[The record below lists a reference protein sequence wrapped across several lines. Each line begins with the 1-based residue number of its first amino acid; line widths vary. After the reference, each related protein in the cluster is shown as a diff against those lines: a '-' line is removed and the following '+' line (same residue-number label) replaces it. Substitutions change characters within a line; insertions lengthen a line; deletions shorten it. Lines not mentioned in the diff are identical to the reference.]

1 MMRQWI
7 WLKVRLEMRL
17 RWEPMWAPSP
27 PPSLAFGWRG
37 GRAGAG
43 KRLLVE
49 LVCSIPASARVP
61 MLLMTGVAFILVGL
75 VAGAGWL
82 LLAWHLQ
89 RGAQL
94 PQPPSRELWQGG
106 ALLQVVL
113 PVVAALVRL
122 WGWLWA
128 EWQH

>member
-1 MMRQWI
+1 M
-7 WLKVRLEMRL
+7 
-17 RWEPMWAPSP
+17 
-27 PPSLAFGWRG
+27 
-37 GRAGAG
+37 
-43 KRLLVE
+43 LVE
-49 LVCSIPASARVP
+49 LVCSIPASARVS
-61 MLLMTGVAFILVGL
+61 MLLMTGVVGA
-75 VAGAGWL
+75 VWQ

-113 PVVAALVRL
+113 PVVAVLVRL